1 MDINNSTPKG
11 VEKIAHPPHVSGT
24 PTIAEL
30 RRRVSMR
37 KAQAQKSGNSK
48 KQRIQ

>member
-11 VEKIAHPPHVSGT
+11 AEKIAHPPHVSGT

-37 KAQAQKSGNSK
+37 KAQKSGNSK
-48 KQRIQ
+48 KQRSQ

>member
-1 MDINNSTPKG
+1 MDIDNSTPKS
-11 VEKIAHPPHVSGT
+11 VEKITHPPHVSGT

-37 KAQAQKSGNSK
+37 KAQAQKSRNNK